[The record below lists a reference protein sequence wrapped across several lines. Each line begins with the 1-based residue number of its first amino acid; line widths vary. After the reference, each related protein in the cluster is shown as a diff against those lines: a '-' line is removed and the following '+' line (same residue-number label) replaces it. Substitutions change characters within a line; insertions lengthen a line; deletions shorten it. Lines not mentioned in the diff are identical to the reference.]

1 MASNGTATAGPVAV
15 ASSGEGGGAAR
26 GTIQLLSAAE
36 RDFVAKGVEQGVRPD
51 GRERLASRSIHL
63 EMGVIPGAFG
73 SAQAQCGGTKV
84 VAAVKAE
91 LVSPN
96 STPGGRI
103 EVSVSCTLTAS
114 PLFEGQRGEEVAA
127 ELTFAMN
134 RMMEGGLSA
143 ATRKKLSVSPHH
155 CWLLFVDAVVLD
167 YDGATLD
174 AVSSAVYAALA
185 DTRLPN
191 VCVQKG
197 KDGQDGIDMLDDS
210 SDFCLDVGAVPVFV
224 TLAQVGQRYVADPLA
239 VEEACASAQ
248 LCVAVNSAGNVCSTH
263 KSSGRGMHPG
273 QARHMLQAAVRVGQ
287 NRLKCLDTYFADVDR

>member
-197 KDGQDGIDMLDDS
+197 KDGKDGIDMLDDS

-224 TLAQVGQRYVADPLA
+224 TLAQVSLSVRERVLC
-239 VEEACASAQ
+239 ACVYMCCVD
-248 LCVAVNSAGNVCSTH
+248 LC
-263 KSSGRGMHPG
+263 
-273 QARHMLQAAVRVGQ
+273 MLFGVGGW
-287 NRLKCLDTYFADVDR
+287 

>member
-1 MASNGTATAGPVAV
+1 MASNGAGAV
-15 ASSGEGGGAAR
+15 AGAAAAGGEGGGGAAR

-84 VAAVKAE
+84 IAAVKAE

-96 STPGGRI
+96 TTTPGGRI

-155 CWLLFVDAVVLD
+155 CWLLLVDAVVLD

-210 SDFCLDVGAVPVFV
+210 SDFGLGVGAVPIFV
-224 TLAQVGQRYVADPLA
+224 TLAQVPP
-239 VEEACASAQ
+239 SM
-248 LCVAVNSAGNVCSTH
+248 CVSVRCVCGRARCVFLFCLWL
-263 KSSGRGMHPG
+263 SGSGSG
-273 QARHMLQAAVRVGQ
+273 VWV
-287 NRLKCLDTYFADVDR
+287 